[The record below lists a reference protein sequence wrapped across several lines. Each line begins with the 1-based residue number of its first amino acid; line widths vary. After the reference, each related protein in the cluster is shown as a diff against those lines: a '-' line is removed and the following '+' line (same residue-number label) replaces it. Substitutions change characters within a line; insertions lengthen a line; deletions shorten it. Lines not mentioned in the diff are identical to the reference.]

1 MYIWLMESYQVDIL
15 NPKAVKLLKN
25 LAELK
30 LISLSDPTTNS
41 FLVAIN
47 KLRKTAASNAPTLE
61 DITKEVE
68 KVRANRHAQNKA

>member
-1 MYIWLMESYQVDIL
+1 MESYQVDIL

-30 LISLSDPTTNS
+30 LISLSDPTTNP

-47 KLRKTAASNAPTLE
+47 KLRKNAASNTPTLE

-68 KVRANRHAQNKA
+68 EVRANRHAQNKA